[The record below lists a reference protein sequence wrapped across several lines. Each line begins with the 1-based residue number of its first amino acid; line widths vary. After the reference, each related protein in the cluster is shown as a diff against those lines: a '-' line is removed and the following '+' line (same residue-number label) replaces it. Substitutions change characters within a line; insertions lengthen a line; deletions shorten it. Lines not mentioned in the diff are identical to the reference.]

1 MSCFSSMIWRLKL
14 SFSFSLEDSK
24 AGRDWWLEMECS
36 EWFVHSP
43 AYWLKMA
50 VNWDLSWGF
59 QLEYLL
65 AGPPG
70 AYVGFLTLWWLS
82 FRSERPW
89 RTRQMFYYLLWFR
102 LRSYCHFC
110 HSLKPVQIQGDGKSC
125 QSCIVKRA
133 CGIGDPVVG
142 IYEWGALP

>member
-1 MSCFSSMIWRLKL
+1 MEEFGWSVLISVSHVVGSEVGGAKAIKAPLGWT
-14 SFSFSLEDSK
+14 SK
-24 AGRDWWLEMECS
+24 MAHSWDWHLI
-36 EWFVHSP
+36 
-43 AYWLKMA
+43 LA

-65 AGPPG
+65 AVPPG

-142 IYEWGALP
+142 IYE